1 MSDNSQNP
9 SLHRAYSARS
19 EDAFSRL
26 EVANVQLTSHEVH
39 FKELVLTA
47 ERGPPKE
54 KLIEIKNELALM
66 VGAVDKLQMKEID
79 TIIVG
84 ELDSG
89 KNDARASRKE
99 LNKRASEL
107 SERIK
112 RLHAAIVK
120 HLASL

>member
-1 MSDNSQNP
+1 MSDETQHP
-9 SLHRAYSARS
+9 SIQRAYSARS
-19 EDAFSRL
+19 EDAFGRL
-26 EVANVQLTSHEVH
+26 ELANVQLTSHEVR

-47 ERGPPKE
+47 EKGPSKD
-54 KLIEIKNELALM
+54 KLIDIKNELALM
-66 VGAVDKLQMKEID
+66 VGKVDKLQMKDID

-89 KNDARASRKE
+89 QQDARVARKE
-99 LNKRASEL
+99 LNKRASDL

-112 RLHAAIVK
+112 KLHAAIVK